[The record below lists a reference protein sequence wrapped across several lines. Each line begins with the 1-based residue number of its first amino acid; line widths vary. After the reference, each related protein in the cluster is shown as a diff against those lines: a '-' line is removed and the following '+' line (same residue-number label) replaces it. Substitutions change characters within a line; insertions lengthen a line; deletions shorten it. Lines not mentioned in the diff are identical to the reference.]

1 MKYLKKQLIPHI
13 EVEMK
18 INITLGGSGYK
29 SGFVNIDPTLQRM
42 GEEVILENANDDQT
56 NVIKADI
63 RNLSEVSQE
72 NECTEIYAADI
83 LDYLQLEESKTVVSH
98 WVSRLRHG
106 GKIAIGGTDIE
117 EVCRIFKNGKITTE
131 DFNQVVHGTFEK
143 PWSVKLSHRKI
154 EDLIGLLQANGIK
167 ITKKRIEGINM
178 IVEGERP

>member
-1 MKYLKKQLIPHI
+1 
-13 EVEMK
+13 MK
-18 INITLGGSGYK
+18 INITIGGSGYK

-63 RNLSEVSQE
+63 RNLSEITQE

-83 LDYLQLEESKTVVSH
+83 LDYLQFDESKAIVSH

-117 EVCRIFKNGKITTE
+117 EVCRVFRSGKIDIE

-154 EDLIGLLQANGIK
+154 EDLVGLLQANGVRV
-167 ITKKRIEGINM
+167 TKKRIEGINM